1 MNAPAA
7 APVDLSVVVPVYDER
22 DRLPSTLAALR
33 AHLDAGPH
41 RWELIVVDDGSADG
55 GADIVARA
63 AFGDPRVRLL
73 RSPSNRGKGHAV
85 RTGVAASRG
94 ALVLFTDADLATPL
108 DELPRLHAALMDGAV
123 AAIASRAAGGR
134 DVRRHRLRL
143 LLART
148 GTTLIHA
155 IVLRGVADTQ
165 CGFKLFDG
173 DRARTAFAAA
183 RVDGWGFDVEIL
195 CLFARRGWPVT
206 EVPVRWTHRPGSKVR
221 ASGYIRTL
229 GDVMAIRLRHGRCRI
244 VHPPR
249 PLDAANTATT
259 RTQPQAAA

>member
-1 MNAPAA
+1 M
-7 APVDLSVVVPVYDER
+7 DLSVVVPVYDER

-33 AHLDAGPH
+33 AHLDTGPY

-55 GADIVARA
+55 GTAVVARA
-63 AFGDPRVRLL
+63 AARDPRVRLL

-108 DELPRLHAALMDGAV
+108 DELPRLHAALTDGAA
-123 AAIASRAAGGR
+123 AAIASRAGRGVESRAGPGR
-134 DVRRHRLRL
+134 EVRRHRLRL
-143 LLART
+143 LLAWAAAAVIR
-148 GTTLIHA
+148 A

-173 DRARTAFAAA
+173 DRARAAFAAA

-195 CLFARRGWPVT
+195 CLFARRGWPVA

-221 ASGYIRTL
+221 PAGYVRTL
-229 GDVMAIRLRHGRCRI
+229 GDVLAIRARYGRCRI
-244 VHPPR
+244 VRPSRAVDGAAPR
-249 PLDAANTATT
+249 RSRT
-259 RTQPQAAA
+259 RPRAAA